1 MLDQCHWV
9 EYSQKVGLSQLAL
22 LLQPITSSSEPLSLA
37 PVNVSL
43 NMDLSVLFLLL
54 LAAVATTVNATDHI
68 VGANKG
74 WNPGINYTLWA
85 NNQTFYAGD
94 YISFRYKKTEYNV
107 FLVNETGYD
116 NCTIEGALGN
126 WTSGKDFI
134 MLNET
139 ERYYFICGTGGCL
152 NGMKVSVVVH
162 PLPTPP
168 MSAIVPRHSSE
179 KSAAPAAA
187 RGFRSLLAMSFAFF
201 GLTLC
206 GSVWI

>member
-1 MLDQCHWV
+1 
-9 EYSQKVGLSQLAL
+9 
-22 LLQPITSSSEPLSLA
+22 
-37 PVNVSL
+37 
-43 NMDLSVLFLLL
+43 MDLSVLFFLLL
-54 LAAVATTVNATDHI
+54 LATTINATDHI

-74 WNPGINYTLWA
+74 WNPGMNYTLWA

-94 YISFRYKKTEYNV
+94 YISFRYKKMQYNV
-107 FLVNETGYD
+107 FLVNQTGYD

-139 ERYYFICGTGGCL
+139 QRYYFICGTGDCL

-162 PLPTPP
+162 PLPSPP
-168 MSAIVPRHSSE
+168 RSAVAAEHSSE
-179 KSAAPAAA
+179 KSAAPVAA
-187 RGFRSLLAMSFAFF
+187 RGLGSLVATSFAFF